1 MEKIL
6 IIKHIKK
13 QQAVPYVSSSVTS
26 DDDVITLI
34 KISDLDCF
42 CGQRYHHI
50 YVDKYWNKSRYEK
63 YIHSVLMPMLS
74 MPGCDSEVRWI

>member
-13 QQAVPYVSSSVTS
+13 QQGIPCVSASVTS

-34 KISDLDCF
+34 EMSDLDCF
-42 CGQRYHHI
+42 CGQRYHRI
-50 YVDKYWNKSRYEK
+50 YVDKYWNKSKYEK
-63 YIHSVLMPMLS
+63 YIHSVLMSMLA
-74 MPGCDSEVRWI
+74 MPGCNSEVRWI

>member
-13 QQAVPYVSSSVTS
+13 QQGIYCVSSSVTS

-34 KISDLDCF
+34 EMSDLDCF
-42 CGQRYHHI
+42 CGQRYHRI
-50 YVDKYWNKSRYEK
+50 YVDKYWNKPKYEK
-63 YIHSVLMPMLS
+63 YIHSILMPMLTI
-74 MPGCDSEVRWI
+74 PGCDSEVRWI

>member
-13 QQAVPYVSSSVTS
+13 QQGMSCVSSSVTS

-34 KISDLDCF
+34 EMSNLDCF
-42 CGQRYHHI
+42 CGQRYHRI
-50 YVDKYWNKSRYEK
+50 YVDKYWNKSKYEK
-63 YIHSVLMPMLS
+63 YIHSVLMPMLA

>member
-13 QQAVPYVSSSVTS
+13 QQGIPCVSASATS

-34 KISDLDCF
+34 EMSDLDCF
-42 CGQRYHHI
+42 CGQRYHRI
-50 YVDKYWNKSRYEK
+50 YIDKYWNKSKYEK
-63 YIHSVLMPMLS
+63 YIHSVLMPMFV

>member
-13 QQAVPYVSSSVTS
+13 QQGIPCVSSSVTS

-34 KISDLDCF
+34 EMSDLDCF
-42 CGQRYHHI
+42 CGQRYHRI
-50 YVDKYWNKSRYEK
+50 YVDKYWNKSKYEK
-63 YIHSVLMPMLS
+63 YIHSVLMPMFAI
-74 MPGCDSEVRWI
+74 PDCGSEVRWI

>member
-13 QQAVPYVSSSVTS
+13 QQGIPCVSASVTS

-34 KISDLDCF
+34 EMSDLDCF
-42 CGQRYHHI
+42 FGQRYHRI
-50 YVDKYWNKSRYEK
+50 YVDKYWNKSKYEK
-63 YIHSVLMPMLS
+63 SIHSVLMSMLA
-74 MPGCDSEVRWI
+74 MPGCNSEVRWI

>member
-13 QQAVPYVSSSVTS
+13 QQGIHCISSSVTS

-34 KISDLDCF
+34 EMSDLDCF
-42 CGQRYHHI
+42 CGQRYHRI
-50 YVDKYWNKSRYEK
+50 YVDKYWNKSKYEK
-63 YIHSVLMPMLS
+63 YIHSVLMPMLTI
-74 MPGCDSEVRWI
+74 PGCDSEVRWI

>member
-13 QQAVPYVSSSVTS
+13 QQGMPCVLSSVIS
-26 DDDVITLI
+26 DNDVITLI
-34 KISDLDCF
+34 EMSDLDCF
-42 CGQRYHHI
+42 CGQRYHRI
-50 YVDKYWNKSRYEK
+50 YIDKYWNKPKYEK
-63 YIHSVLMPMLS
+63 YIHSVFMSMLA

>member
-13 QQAVPYVSSSVTS
+13 QQGIPCVSASVTS

-34 KISDLDCF
+34 EMSDLDCF
-42 CGQRYHHI
+42 CGQRYHRI
-50 YVDKYWNKSRYEK
+50 YADKYWNNFIIFNLHHFISP
-63 YIHSVLMPMLS
+63 LLLLL
-74 MPGCDSEVRWI
+74 

>member
-13 QQAVPYVSSSVTS
+13 QQGMPCVSSSVTS
-26 DDDVITLI
+26 DDVITLI
-34 KISDLDCF
+34 EMSDLDCF
-42 CGQRYHHI
+42 CGQRYHRI
-50 YVDKYWNKSRYEK
+50 YVDKHWNKSKYEK
-63 YIHSVLMPMLS
+63 YIHSVLMPMLT

>member
-13 QQAVPYVSSSVTS
+13 QQGMPCVSSSVTS

-34 KISDLDCF
+34 EMSDLDCF
-42 CGQRYHHI
+42 FGQRYHRI
-50 YVDKYWNKSRYEK
+50 YVDKHWNESKYEK
-63 YIHSVLMPMLS
+63 YIHSVLMPMLA

>member
-13 QQAVPYVSSSVTS
+13 QRGIYSVSSSVTS

-34 KISDLDCF
+34 EMSDLDYF
-42 CGQRYHHI
+42 CGQRYHRI
-50 YVDKYWNKSRYEK
+50 YVDKYWNKSKYEK